1 MDLDQDDGA
10 MQGALLMVALTD
22 ASSRT
27 EQADTL
33 LSLEVISRK
42 KPGAQV
48 TGAGLIHRSALKK
61 DRGGYTYAAISIL
74 CADGGTLE
82 ARWWRYPF
90 AVDQLPSPGSVWRMS
105 GRIDHYQGTPQL
117 QVLTASPASDVDIAV
132 FARSSRRAL
141 DDLQDELEEL
151 IIDAGNELAP
161 LVRAVLTGEILERY
175 CQWPAAQS
183 HHGAVRHG
191 LLAHSIRVARLAQS
205 LIAGYGPGMLIC
217 DEELVIAAA
226 LLHDVGKVWTLPRI
240 AGGSIPDEAQRLDH
254 VTMGVLMT
262 RIAAEQVI
270 PRVSDVRLAS
280 LSHAMLA
287 HHGTRDWGS
296 PVEPHS
302 VEAWL
307 VHLADLAEARLWA
320 WSGEA

>member
-1 MDLDQDDGA
+1 MNVTQDDDAMKGA
-10 MQGALLMVALTD
+10 PLVVALTD
-22 ASSRT
+22 VSSRV

-33 LSLEVISRK
+33 LSLEMITRK
-42 KPGAQV
+42 KSGAQV
-48 TGAGLIHRSALKK
+48 TGAGLIQRSALKK
-61 DRGGYTYAAISIL
+61 DRGGYAYAAISIL

-90 AVDQLPSPGSVWRMS
+90 AADQLPSPGTVWRLT

-117 QVLTASPASDVDIAV
+117 QVLTATPASDVDIAV

-141 DDLQDELEEL
+141 DELQDELEAL
-151 IIDAGNELAP
+151 IIDTGNELAP
-161 LVRAVLTGEILERY
+161 LVRAVLAGETLERY

-205 LIAGYGPGMLIC
+205 LIAGYGRGMLMC

-240 AGGSIPDEAQRLDH
+240 AGGPIPDEAQRLDH

-262 RIAAEQVI
+262 RTAAEQVI
-270 PRVSDVRLAS
+270 PRVGDTRLAN
-280 LSHAMLA
+280 LLHVMLA

-296 PVEPHS
+296 PVEPHN